1 MDSENRA
8 DQHQDVRML
17 VRRDLDNNPSKNH
30 MKNAMRVRDS
40 NQSLQVTQ
48 KIWTIIDELEKDQEK
63 LRVLNAKLKAE
74 NILVRDPPGQENG
87 SDQENGTPKGVDKH
101 QDIDGKPDKTEQ
113 TNYEAKLKTDWEN
126 LQKSIKDKRKE
137 FIDECC
143 RRPVGFKTMIA
154 FLPGP
159 VGELPLHVCFLRGQW
174 RLGMEVAFR
183 LYSGR
188 EKISKPFTNDLLG
201 WTSCPQVWNRISGWN
216 DGGMYTGETALHIAI
231 ICKKACPFPP
241 PAPASAPAAHPP
253 LGTCFS
259 AALQHA
265 QRRAAEQ
272 ARLVRELLKLG
283 ADLSARAVG
292 AFFKGKKIAADPPP
306 FPVLTGQVSSLPRT
320 HWTRLVPPPY

>member
-143 RRPVGFKTMIA
+143 RRPVGFKTQIA

-174 RLGMEVAFR
+174 RLGMEVALK

-241 PAPASAPAAHPP
+241 ARARVRARGPPTSWDMFQRCVAARSASRRGAGAPRA
-253 LGTCFS
+253 G
-259 AALQHA
+259 
-265 QRRAAEQ
+265 AAE
-272 ARLVRELLKLG
+272 ARRGL
-283 ADLSARAVG
+283 VG
-292 AFFKGKKIAADPPP
+292 ARGWCVLQRQEDCGGPPP
-306 FPVLTGQVSSLPRT
+306 PS
-320 HWTRLVPPPY
+320 PY